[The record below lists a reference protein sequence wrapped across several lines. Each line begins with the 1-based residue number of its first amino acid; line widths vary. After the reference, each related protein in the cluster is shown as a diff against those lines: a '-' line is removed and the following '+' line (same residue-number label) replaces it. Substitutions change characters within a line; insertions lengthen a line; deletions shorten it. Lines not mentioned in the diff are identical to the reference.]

1 MSEFTKEQIV
11 KARKANLFNFLINHY
26 EMDYILEG
34 DTLHPRNN
42 PDISIRK
49 GYGEYKDLDVYGN
62 SIDYLMYYL
71 HYEFD
76 EAVSLLLEEGDA
88 SLDRHKYV
96 RKNMKPQTKESVEL
110 PYIGSNNE
118 QIITYLTGRGI
129 SNETVKMLISKGL
142 LYQDENNNAVFV
154 NSEFDWG
161 EIRRTDTLADYKCV
175 HENSCLKFWNAE
187 DNGLCESRTY
197 CKRYKS
203 NTFRSILKNSRRD
216 GFWWF
221 QSGNSPAAFIYICES
236 AIDAISLYELNQL
249 EGSNLNA
256 VYVSIGGANKQAAI
270 DRIKSKKCD
279 RMVVIA
285 TDNDVT
291 GNECRDRNFPDAYSK
306 MPKNKDWNEDLIEK
320 ISESKQNKKWNKK
333 Q

>member
-1 MSEFTKEQIV
+1 MTIYSKEQIV
-11 KARKANLFNFLINHY
+11 KARKANLFNFILNHY
-26 EMDYILEG
+26 EKDYTLEG

-62 SIDYLMYYL
+62 SIDYLVNYL
-71 HYEFD
+71 HYDFD
-76 EAVSLLLEEGDA
+76 EAVRVLLEEGDA
-88 SLDRHKYV
+88 SLDSNKYV
-96 RKNMKPQTKESVEL
+96 GKHMKPQTKEFVKL
-110 PYIGSNNE
+110 PYAGKNNE
-118 QIITYLTGRGI
+118 KIIAYLTGRGI
-129 SNETVKMLISKGL
+129 SYDTVKMLIDKRL

-256 VYVSIGGANKQAAI
+256 VYVSIGGANKQDAI
-270 DRIKSKKCD
+270 DRIKRAKCKD
-279 RMVVIA
+279 MFIA
-285 TDNDVT
+285 TDNDDT
-291 GNECRDRNFPDAYSK
+291 GNDCRDRNMEAFSVK
-306 MPKNKDWNEDLIEK
+306 PKNKDWNDDLIERLFELK
-320 ISESKQNKKWNKK
+320 
-333 Q
+333 